1 MRNLP
6 PVELPKPEP
15 DPKPDVLLEPKPPNE
30 DPVPKPDIAAVVY
43 TLRHKLLKSQAIKV
57 TGS

>member
-1 MRNLP
+1 M
-6 PVELPKPEP
+6 ELPKPEP